1 LGGKDIEMV
10 RRFQPTTVGNMAID
24 VNGGYVSHDDY
35 NELAKLVREC
45 LKALDE
51 LLEKR
56 PMQAAML
63 CGSTTLG
70 NLRVDLNGAVNRMSP
85 YNTQEKNT

>member
-1 LGGKDIEMV
+1 MT
-10 RRFQPTTVGNMAID
+10 RRFQPTTVGNMAVD
-24 VNGGYVSHDDY
+24 PNGGYVSHEDY
-35 NELAKLVREC
+35 EDLARLVREC
-45 LKALDE
+45 RKALYE

-70 NLRVDLNGAVNRMSP
+70 NLLVDLNGAVNRMTPNVDVTGAGKRRDSDA
-85 YNTQEKNT
+85 